1 MTYTLYQGDCLEV
14 MPTLEANSV
23 DTVIT
28 DPPWMDYQTGWYD
41 ASEWHQP
48 IVAVEP
54 QYYMPEFYRVMKN
67 DTAMLVWCRWD
78 SFELHA
84 QAARDAGFVVR
95 NCVVWAKPNHTAGD
109 LDGNLGNKH
118 EMAVFAVKGN
128 WKRHDKREVNLW
140 DEEHLF
146 TRAYR
151 DHPTQ
156 KPVHLMRRS
165 VVTTTMQ
172 GATILDPF
180 MGSGTTGV
188 ACRMEGRNFIGIELD
203 AHYYRIAE
211 RRIANAQPPLFVADA
226 PTGSEPEQAAMFAE
240 VPA

>member
-1 MTYTLYQGDCLEV
+1 
-14 MPTLEANSV
+14 
-23 DTVIT
+23 
-28 DPPWMDYQTGWYD
+28 
-41 ASEWHQP
+41 
-48 IVAVEP
+48 
-54 QYYMPEFYRVMKN
+54 
-67 DTAMLVWCRWD
+67 
-78 SFELHA
+78 
-84 QAARDAGFVVR
+84 
-95 NCVVWAKPNHTAGD
+95 
-109 LDGNLGNKH
+109 
-118 EMAVFAVKGN
+118 
-128 WKRHDKREVNLW
+128 
-140 DEEHLF
+140 
-146 TRAYR
+146 
-151 DHPTQ
+151 
-156 KPVHLMRRS
+156 MRRS